1 VKPAAGAPLV
11 RSFVAAFPDFCMSV
25 RSVSISDSAPVKTD
39 PSQPALSVSAFDR
52 AATLVI
58 TCLVTLGTLVGC
70 LALIFFANKF
80 TSPPQTP
87 IALVPM
93 EATSPTGNGG
103 FGTDPEPPGMP
114 DAPELSEPQLGE
126 TLDALMSVDVLS
138 AVSASDAVVADQS
151 IEAAGQAAGRG
162 NGLGD
167 ARQPGPGN
175 DGVIER
181 VPRWE
186 RWKIR
191 FEPESEEEFAQ
202 WLDQYKIRVGVLG
215 RDNLVHVAW
224 SFAGGAPQTEAAEP
238 KDYGTW
244 GQTIPA
250 DGPMPQ
256 LTERLARSAGIMP
269 FGRIALLFYPFEVE
283 QLLYTMER
291 ERNPTDDANKI
302 RETVFTVVRDGQE
315 FKFQIV
321 DQKYF

>member
-1 VKPAAGAPLV
+1 
-11 RSFVAAFPDFCMSV
+11 MS
-25 RSVSISDSAPVKTD
+25 RSAPSAAPTAEDARSEQAAK
-39 PSQPALSVSAFDR
+39 LSVSPYDR
-52 AATLVI
+52 AATLIV
-58 TCLVTLGTLVGC
+58 TSLVTVGATVGC
-70 LALIFFANKF
+70 LALIFFANKYA
-80 TSPPQTP
+80 STP
-87 IALVPM
+87 TPLVIVPV

-103 FGTDPEPPGMP
+103 ASTDPEPPGSP

-126 TLDALMSVDVLS
+126 TLDALMSADVLS
-138 AVSASDAVVADQS
+138 AVATSDAVVADHT

-191 FEPESEEEFAQ
+191 FEPDSADDFAA
-202 WLDQYKIRVGVLG
+202 WLDEYKIRIGVLG

-224 SFAGGAPQTEAAEP
+224 GFVGGRPTVEAKPP
-238 KDYGTW
+238 KDYAAW

-250 DGPMPQ
+250 DGPMPA
-256 LTERLARSAGIMP
+256 LTANLARECGIMA
-269 FGRIALLFYPFEVE
+269 FGRIALLFYPWEVE
-283 QLLYTMER
+283 TLLYTLEK
-291 ERNPTDDANKI
+291 ERNKSGDANKI
-302 RETVFTVVRDGQE
+302 RETVFTVIREGGG
-315 FKFQIV
+315 FKFAVI

>member
-1 VKPAAGAPLV
+1 MATRSASSAAPADPAGDRPRA
-11 RSFVAAFPDFCMSV
+11 
-25 RSVSISDSAPVKTD
+25 K
-39 PSQPALSVSAFDR
+39 LSVSSFDR
-52 AATLVI
+52 AASGII
-58 TCLVTLGTLVGC
+58 TSLVTVGAIVGC
-70 LALIFFANKF
+70 LALVFFANKF
-80 TSPPQTP
+80 TSTEAP
-87 IALVPM
+87 IAIAPV

-103 FGTDPEPPGMP
+103 FGTDPEPPGTP

-126 TLDALMSVDVLS
+126 TLDALMSSDVLD
-138 AVSASDAVVADQS
+138 AVATSDAVISDQTV
-151 IEAAGQAAGRG
+151 EATGPASGRG

-191 FEPESEEEFAQ
+191 FEPDTAEDFVA

-215 RDNLVHVAW
+215 RDNKVHVAW
-224 SFAGGAPQTEAAEP
+224 GFSGGSPQIEAAEP
-238 KDYGTW
+238 LAYAAW

-256 LTERLARSAGIMP
+256 LTSDLARAAGILNL
-269 FGRIALLFYPFEVE
+269 GRIALLFYPFEVE
-283 QLLYTMER
+283 SLLWTMEG
-291 ERNPTDDANKI
+291 ERNKSGDANKI
-302 RETVFTVVRDGQE
+302 RETVFTVIRDGSG
-315 FKFQIV
+315 FKFQVV